1 VIVTVGKVLL
11 VYWMEYL
18 TANKYF
24 LNTAKNTIQFMIY
37 GCFLS
42 HLPVAIF
49 CPLLLCI
56 FGHAI

>member
-1 VIVTVGKVLL
+1 MIVTVGKVLL